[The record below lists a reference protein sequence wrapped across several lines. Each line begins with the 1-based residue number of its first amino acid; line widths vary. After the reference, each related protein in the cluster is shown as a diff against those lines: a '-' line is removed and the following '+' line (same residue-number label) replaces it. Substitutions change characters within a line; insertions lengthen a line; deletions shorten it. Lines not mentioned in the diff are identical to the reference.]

1 MVRIGRGRL
10 DWCFLSEASNVLAD
24 AADEV
29 VTASSTNED
38 GQLSAGLENEN
49 E

>member
-10 DWCFLSEASNVLAD
+10 DCCFLSEASSVL
-24 AADEV
+24 ADEV